1 MRSTYSQMF
10 KNTPELHCELVNRIV
25 QGDTVIDRER
35 VTGFGGKP
43 LEATAIYKIKDGKIA
58 KVYFIQ

>member
-1 MRSTYSQMF
+1 
-10 KNTPELHCELVNRIV
+10 VNRIV

-35 VTGFGGKP
+35 VTGFGDKP
-43 LEATAIYKIKDGKIA
+43 LEATAIYKVKDGKIV